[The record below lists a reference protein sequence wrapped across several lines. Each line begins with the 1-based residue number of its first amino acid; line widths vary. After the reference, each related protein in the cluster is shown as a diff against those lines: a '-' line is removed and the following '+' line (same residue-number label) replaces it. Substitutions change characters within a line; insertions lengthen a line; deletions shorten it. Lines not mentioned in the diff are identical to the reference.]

1 MLEPL
6 ASSPGWLVSGG
17 DHHPLLRLL
26 QSGRKRQDHDGGR
39 PGLVAHTPPVVPQV
53 LWPCQNTILAAKTL
67 LGLPV
72 GCVLSPPFLEPAIL
86 ISAALPAPP
95 DPSAATR
102 FVLLCPPPFIRYPS
116 SPCLV
121 LHTSARRQDLLSI
134 QDGLWESGLPPAW
147 WPGAPSRLGP
157 TLVSGV
163 TSVIF
168 SSAIQADEPG

>member
-39 PGLVAHTPPVVPQV
+39 RGLVAHTPPVVPRV

-95 DPSAATR
+95 T
-102 FVLLCPPPFIRYPS
+102 LLLPPDLFCCVPHPLLDT
-116 SPCLV
+116 PV
-121 LHTSARRQDLLSI
+121 LHALFSTPQHTGRICSPSRMAFGSLGCPQLG
-134 QDGLWESGLPPAW
+134 GLELPPGW
-147 WPGAPSRLGP
+147 DLHWCQELPL
-157 TLVSGV
+157 
-163 TSVIF
+163 
-168 SSAIQADEPG
+168 